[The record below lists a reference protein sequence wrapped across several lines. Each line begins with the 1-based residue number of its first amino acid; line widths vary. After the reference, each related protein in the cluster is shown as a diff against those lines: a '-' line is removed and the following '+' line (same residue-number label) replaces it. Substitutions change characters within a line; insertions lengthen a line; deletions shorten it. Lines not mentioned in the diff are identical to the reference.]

1 MPMRVTNTAAPTG
14 PTYIDIRV
22 GEGHT
27 IHQRKIDVSDLY
39 DNADAA
45 GYLPPGLGVTGT
57 DPATLAHTSGTTV
70 YLIGPEPVYIG
81 TVTSTV
87 DVFGNV
93 IAAGGVNGDAI
104 EDNVGSALAA
114 APANIVVF

>member
-1 MPMRVTNTAAPTG
+1 MPMRVTTTDG
-14 PTYIDIRV
+14 GLSYIDIRV

-27 IHQRKIDVSDLY
+27 IHQRLLDVSNLY
-39 DNADAA
+39 DDTDAD
-45 GYLPPGLGVTGT
+45 GYLPPGLGLTGT
-57 DPATLAHTSGTTV
+57 NPATLAHASGTTV

-81 TVTSTV
+81 KVTSTV

-104 EDNVGSALAA
+104 ADNVGTALAA
-114 APANIVVF
+114 APANIIVF

>member
-1 MPMRVTNTAAPTG
+1 MPMRVTNTAAAGTG
-14 PTYIDIRV
+14 YIDIRV

-27 IHQRKIDVSDLY
+27 IHQRKLDVSDLY
-39 DNADAA
+39 DDTDAN
-45 GYLPPGLGVTGT
+45 GYLPPGLGISGA
-57 DPATLAHTSGTTV
+57 DPAVLAHESGTTV

-104 EDNVGSALAA
+104 ADNVGAALAA

>member
-1 MPMRVTNTAAPTG
+1 MPLSVTNTAAPTG
-14 PTYIDIRV
+14 TAYADIRV

-27 IHQRKIDVSDLY
+27 IHQTLLDVSDLY

-45 GYLPPGLGVTGT
+45 GYLPPGLGITSTG
-57 DPATLAHTSGTTV
+57 TLAHTSGTTV
-70 YLIGPEPVYIG
+70 CLIGPEPVYIG
-81 TVTSTV
+81 TITSLV
-87 DVFGNV
+87 DVFGNA
-93 IAAGGVNGDAI
+93 IYAGGVNGDMI

>member
-1 MPMRVTNTAAPTG
+1 MSVTNTAALG
-14 PTYIDIRV
+14 LSYVDIRV

-27 IHQRKIDVSDLY
+27 IHQRELDVSDLY
-39 DNADAA
+39 DETDAQ
-45 GYLPPGLGVTGT
+45 GYLPPGLGLTGAN
-57 DPATLAHTSGTTV
+57 PATIAHESGTTV

-104 EDNVGSALAA
+104 ADNVGAALAA